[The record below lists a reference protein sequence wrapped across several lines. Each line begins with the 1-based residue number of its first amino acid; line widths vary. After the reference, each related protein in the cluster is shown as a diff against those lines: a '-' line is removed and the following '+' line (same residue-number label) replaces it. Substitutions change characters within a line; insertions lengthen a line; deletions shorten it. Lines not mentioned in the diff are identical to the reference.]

1 MQLKTI
7 YSLVFAVV
15 LLLAS
20 NCVAGD
26 YATLNVIGFSKDGRY
41 LAFEEYGIQDGSGFP
56 FSNIYFIDTA
66 KNAYAAPSIAVRI
79 EKETA
84 LQSTARKRSALLA
97 ANKIKQFGIVKGNT
111 GRLVVSHLM
120 TDETFDDGSDDKK
133 GNFVKFAEEVQS
145 MHREGDYE
153 LLLTTIAAN
162 NKDCEVYGDV
172 FMLELKLTNK
182 ADDSSKFL
190 QKDAT
195 LPPGRGCPLSYR
207 IQDVYVYKGV
217 IAVFV
222 NVFTQGFEGPDMR
235 YMAVTGKLK

>member
-1 MQLKTI
+1 MKLKTI

-15 LLLAS
+15 LLLAA
-20 NCVAGD
+20 NCSAGD

-41 LAFEEYGIQDGSGFP
+41 LAFEEYGTQDGSGFP
-56 FSNIYFIDTA
+56 YSNIYFIDTA
-66 KNAYAAPSIAVRI
+66 KNAYAAPRIVVMI

-84 LQSTARKRSALLA
+84 VESTARKRASLLA
-97 ANKIKQFGIVKGNT
+97 AKKLRQFGIVKGNT
-111 GRLVVSHLM
+111 GKPVVSHLM
-120 TDETFDDGSDDKK
+120 TDDTFDDGSDDKRA
-133 GNFVKFAEEVQS
+133 NFVKFAEEVQS

-153 LLLTTIAAN
+153 LLLTPIAAN
-162 NKDCEVYGDV
+162 DKNCEVYGDV

-195 LPPGRGCPLSYR
+195 LPSSRGCPLSYR
-207 IQDVYVYKGV
+207 IQDVYVYQGV
-217 IAVFV
+217 VAVFV

-235 YMAVTGKLK
+235 YMAAAGNLK